1 MITGARYDKLE
12 AISDEV
18 AKASRNGAL
27 TRDLYQELCARVK
40 ESLEGEARLFPS
52 FDGLPIPSEWT
63 E

>member
-27 TRDLYQELCARVK
+27 TRDLYRVRLHPNGADRA
-40 ESLEGEARLFPS
+40 ES
-52 FDGLPIPSEWT
+52 
-63 E
+63 